1 MNATTTIEATT
12 TTTTGPILGWDGR
25 LLWLRRGAVLRWSRC
40 VGCGSACPPRSS
52 AVPTCDACEQ
62 RGYAADLL
70 AVFVGG
76 WLARAIVGDRRPRVV
91 AEDATTTTIEIKLPD
106 VVECAFA
113 AALEGT
119 RS

>member
-1 MNATTTIEATT
+1 MTT
-12 TTTTGPILGWDGR
+12 TTTETTTTKAPILGWDGR
-25 LLWLRRGAVLRWSRC
+25 LLWLRRGAVMRWTRC
-40 VGCGSACPPRSS
+40 VGCGANCPPRSS

-70 AVFVGG
+70 AVFLGG
-76 WLARAIVGDRRPRVV
+76 WLARAIMGDRRPRVV
-91 AEDATTTTIEIKLPD
+91 AMDAKSMTIEVRHPD

-113 AALEGT
+113 AALEGS

>member
-1 MNATTTIEATT
+1 MTTTTIETPKTT
-12 TTTTGPILGWDGR
+12 TPILGWNGR
-25 LLWLRRGAVLRWSRC
+25 LLWLRRGAVTRWSRC
-40 VGCGSACPPRSS
+40 VGCGASCPPRSS

-76 WLARAIVGDRRPRVV
+76 WLARAITGDRRPRLV
-91 AEDATTTTIEIKLPD
+91 AEDAKTMTIEIMLPD

-113 AALEGT
+113 GALEGT

>member
-1 MNATTTIEATT
+1 MNTTIETT
-12 TTTTGPILGWDGR
+12 TTTRNPILGWDGR
-25 LLWLRRGAVLRWSRC
+25 LLWLRRDAVLRWSRC
-40 VGCGSACPPRSS
+40 VGCGASCPPRSS

-70 AVFVGG
+70 GVFIGG
-76 WLARAIVGDRRPRVV
+76 WLARAILSDRRPRVV
-91 AEDATTTTIEIKLPD
+91 AMDAKSMTIEIMLPD